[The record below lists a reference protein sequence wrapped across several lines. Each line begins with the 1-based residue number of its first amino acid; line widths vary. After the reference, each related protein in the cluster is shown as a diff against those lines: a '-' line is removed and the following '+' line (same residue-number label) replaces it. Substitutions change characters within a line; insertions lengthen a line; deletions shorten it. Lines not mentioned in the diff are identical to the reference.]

1 LEDDNMM
8 CQILDCENPAQFC
21 RKLANKLT
29 TETTIFN
36 VLGCLYTACLFL
48 GILNSVFVQPVISD
62 ERTVMYRERGAGMY
76 SVMPWY
82 CGLASVE
89 LIYLTI
95 QGVLY
100 TCVVCKFPRQN
111 PHKQSQNDL

>member
-1 LEDDNMM
+1 MM
-8 CQILDCENPAQFC
+8 CQILDCGESPSLFC
-21 RKLANKLT
+21 RKLGGKLIS
-29 TETTIFN
+29 ETTIFN
-36 VLGCLYTACLFL
+36 VLGCLYTVCLFL
-48 GILNSVFVQPVISD
+48 GILNSVFAQPVISD

-82 CGLASVE
+82 FGLAAVE

-100 TCVVCKFPRQN
+100 TCVVCKLPRFS
-111 PHKQSQNDL
+111 QSSPQMT